1 MFIWKNIKRATRCRK
16 MNLYDR
22 IFQAKYLL
30 LPQMDEDI
38 CAKKSTHKKGKK
50 LVIYCDGGIEVLSG
64 KKCQEKDPPHMKSSN
79 SLNDKIANVA
89 KRQNEYEA
97 CRSVGVSY

>member
-16 MNLYDR
+16 MNL
-22 IFQAKYLL
+22 FEQAKYLL

-50 LVIYCDGGIEVLSG
+50 LVIYCDGGIEVLSR
-64 KKCQEKDPPHMKSSN
+64 KN
-79 SLNDKIANVA
+79 A
-89 KRQNEYEA
+89 KRKILLT
-97 CRSVGVSY
+97 